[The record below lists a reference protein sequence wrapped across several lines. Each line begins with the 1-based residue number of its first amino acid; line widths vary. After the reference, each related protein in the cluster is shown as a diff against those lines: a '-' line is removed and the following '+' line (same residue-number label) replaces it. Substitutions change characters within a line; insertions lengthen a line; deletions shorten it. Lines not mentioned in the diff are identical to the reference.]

1 MCELED
7 PRIYR
12 SVLESLQIG
21 IYLVDRDQRIVF
33 WNDGAEKITGYLR
46 QDVVGCFCREAS
58 PSDDGTRRV
67 VLSDAAETLTA
78 ALREGKPAM
87 CEVSLRHKAGHRIFV
102 RVRAVP
108 IRNAHGTVVGA
119 AESID
124 ESVSAS
130 EWDRRQSKIAE
141 YGGLNSATG
150 ALTHDLIISHL
161 REAVSTFTE
170 SRVPFSILVVK
181 VDGIEQLRAA
191 YGGAVISAVLRVV
204 ATSLENILRPTD
216 SLGRLSESHFLAV
229 LNECGST
236 EVRKTA
242 ERIKK
247 TVQASEVQWWGD
259 RWSVT
264 VSIGGTA
271 VGAGDTLDSLL
282 ARATRALEQSIE
294 AGGNRATTSEITR
307 ERELASEGE

>member
-21 IYLVDRDQRIVF
+21 ICLVDRDQRIVF
-33 WNDGAEKITGYLR
+33 WNGGAEKITGYLR
-46 QDVVGCFCREAS
+46 QDVVGCFCQEA
-58 PSDDGTRRV
+58 PPIDDGTRRI
-67 VLSDAAETLTA
+67 VLSDAAETLST
-78 ALREGKPAM
+78 ALREGKPAIG
-87 CEVSLRHKAGHRIFV
+87 EVSLRHKAGHRIFV

-108 IRNAHGTVVGA
+108 IRNAHGTVIGA

-124 ESVSAS
+124 ESISAS
-130 EWDRRQSKIAE
+130 EWDRRQIKLAD
-141 YGGLNSATG
+141 YGCLDAATG
-150 ALTHDLIISHL
+150 VLTHDLIVSHL
-161 REAVSTFTE
+161 REAVATFIE
-170 SRVPFSILVVK
+170 SRVPFSILAVK
-181 VDGIEQLRAA
+181 VDGIDRLRGT

-216 SLGRLSESHFLAV
+216 FLGRLSESRFLAI
-229 LNECGST
+229 LNECGTS
-236 EVRKTA
+236 EVPKTA
-242 ERIKK
+242 ARIRK

-264 VSIGGTA
+264 VSIGGATVA
-271 VGAGDTLDSLL
+271 AGDTLDSLL

-294 AGGNRATTSEITR
+294 AGGNRATTLDLTTEHQ
-307 ERELASEGE
+307 LADEGE